1 MSDVI
6 ARHADRQIST
16 GVGWELRFVDA
27 RRGIVQARDGERSV
41 LLLVEGSG
49 SEWFVTLRGRRIPI
63 SVRTWRE
70 EVLAEAEEVAAA
82 RGGPAELRATLP
94 GLVVAVAVEPG
105 SEVAAGQPLLTIE
118 AMKMQNEVRATRA
131 GRVSEVAVQPG
142 VTVATGALLLR
153 LE

>member
-1 MSDVI
+1 MSDFVV
-6 ARHADRQIST
+6 RHADEQLRAA
-16 GVGWELRFVDA
+16 GEWDLRFVDA
-27 RRGIVQARDGERSV
+27 RRRILQARNGDRSV

-49 SEWFVTLRGRRIPI
+49 SAWFVTLGGRRIPI

-94 GLVVAVAVEPG
+94 GLVVAVAVEAG
-105 SEVAAGQPLLTIE
+105 SDVEAGQPLVTIE

-131 GRVSEVAVQPG
+131 GRVTEIAVQPG
-142 VTVATGALLLR
+142 VTVSTGELLLR